1 MKIDLAVSLVGVNIA
16 FENDQ
21 ISFRNPSVRYVLR
34 LDMSA
39 SRTGAIVKVDQN
51 IKGAIINSG
60 DLASDGNGLALQVGV
75 FLFTHD
81 LDLAQA
87 MRNVFPYLIERDQN
101 RMPSL
106 VILLLEIETPSL
118 DPIPLA

>member
-21 ISFRNPSVRYVLR
+21 ISFRNVSVRYVLR

-51 IKGAIINSG
+51 IKGAVINSG

-106 VILLLEIETPSL
+106 VTLLLEIETPSL